1 MHNLIRNTTPKNAIN
16 NGPFGEK
23 NEIALDTALILYL
36 LHEAPLEEQNFE
48 MVMYMIEN
56 PIKSSAAGSG
66 VSICHSAAGQLR

>member
-56 PIKSSAAGSG
+56 GGAREDSLDSVYMNYA
-66 VSICHSAAGQLR
+66 

>member
-1 MHNLIRNTTPKNAIN
+1 MHNLVRNTTPKNAIN

-56 PIKSSAAGSG
+56 SG
-66 VSICHSAAGQLR
+66 AREDSLDSVYMNYA

>member
-56 PIKSSAAGSG
+56 SG
-66 VSICHSAAGQLR
+66 AREDSLDSVYMNYS

>member
-36 LHEAPLEEQNFE
+36 LNEAPLEEQNFE

-56 PIKSSAAGSG
+56 SG
-66 VSICHSAAGQLR
+66 AREDSLDSVYMNYA

>member
-56 PIKSSAAGSG
+56 SG
-66 VSICHSAAGQLR
+66 AREDSLDSVYMNYA

>member
-56 PIKSSAAGSG
+56 SG
-66 VSICHSAAGQLR
+66 AREDSLDSVYMN